1 MRKKNII
8 GILGLIICIMIIQ
21 ISPIRGVNFIQ
32 NDGTDDV
39 YFISDYTTISRD
51 LSVYPEI
58 DIVSIEI
65 DGADIVITFGDPP
78 VVADSYTYEF
88 KLYWIG
94 DDSIGNWTDGTLHDY
109 HNYVQTRIENSTGG
123 VILDE
128 TENDIIDVVGDTL
141 VIPLTYIT
149 LITTTLALDPR
160 FITIYTKL
168 RIDSDNTYNDDLI
181 YQVFPL
187 PGFNFWIT
195 IIGIASITIIGL
207 LIKRKKN

>member
-21 ISPIRGVNFIQ
+21 ISPIKGANFKQ

-39 YFISDYTTISRD
+39 YLISDYTTISRD
-51 LSVYPEI
+51 LSVYPQI

-88 KLYWIG
+88 KIYWIG
-94 DDSIGNWTDGTLHDY
+94 DDSIGNWTEGTLHDY
-109 HNYVQTRIENSTGG
+109 HNYVQTRIENSTGD
-123 VILDE
+123 VILDD
-128 TENDIIDVVGDTL
+128 TENDIIAIVGDTL
-141 VIPLTYIT
+141 VIPITYHAMIST
-149 LITTTLALDPR
+149 LLEPR
-160 FITIYTKL
+160 VINIYTSY
-168 RIDSDNTYNDDLI
+168 RIDSTNVYKDDLV
-181 YQVFPL
+181 YQVLPF

-195 IIGIASITIIGL
+195 IMGIASITIIGL
-207 LIKRKKN
+207 VIRRKKN